1 VLSYHDVVAL
11 NLNEEHSAQLDD
23 GLKSRTILNSDVAE
37 YQQMVKVDS
46 HDKLSFYWNIDD
58 KFLDVRVVYKGL
70 AWLGFGIS
78 PDGKLNQ
85 AEAIIGKPDSKR
97 NHKVTKYAFDGQKK
111 WTEAGKM
118 VKEFQTLEAA
128 NIEQDGSTTV
138 MTFKKKLEED
148 SEIAIKGHGDN
159 EFVLVVG
166 KKNRFHH
173 PHHSYA
179 LKLNLSGEAFLSHAK
194 KDVKEDKTSEKDEET
209 KKDVK
214 EDKTSEKDEEK
225 AKTVTNEFHVHKQA
239 NVMFI
244 IVGSCVGVLAL
255 GMLMLGTL
263 AMKRQAMRECE
274 LHEPLIHDDDLA

>member
-11 NLNEEHSAQLDD
+11 NLNEENSAQLDD

-179 LKLNLSGEAFLSHAK
+179 LKLNLSGEASLSHAK
-194 KDVKEDKTSEKDEET
+194 KDVKKDETSEKDE
-209 KKDVK
+209 K
-214 EDKTSEKDEEK
+214 K